1 MKQLHQH
8 VIPNVAAHW
17 RKVAE
22 FLELKISAIDL
33 IEEKCRGDPTRC
45 CEETLRE
52 WLKTD
57 YGVGPKTWSTLIA
70 ILKGIARLKGV
81 AEDLCHEFNIN
92 CKLNNF
98 WNLIIVT

>member
-8 VIPNVAAHW
+8 VIPNIAAHW

-22 FLELKISAIDL
+22 FLELKISRIDL

-45 CEETLRE
+45 CEETFRQ

-57 YGVGPKTWSTLIA
+57 CGVGPKTWCTLIA
-70 ILKGIARLKGV
+70 SLKGV
-81 AEDLCHEFNIN
+81 ARLKSIAEDICLELNIDFHS
-92 CKLNNF
+92 KLQYR
-98 WNLIIVT
+98 L